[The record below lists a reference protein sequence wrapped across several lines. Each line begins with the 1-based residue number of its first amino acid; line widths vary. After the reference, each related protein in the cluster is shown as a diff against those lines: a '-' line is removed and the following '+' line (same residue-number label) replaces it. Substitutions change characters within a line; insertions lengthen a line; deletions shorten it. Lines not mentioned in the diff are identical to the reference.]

1 MEIKIIIKRSLYILT
16 VFSIL
21 QSFSENKK
29 HSGFIIYP
37 KESKSGFDVKSGLT
51 TDLSVWPNT
60 TSYTN
65 SDPWLIQ
72 NHDKVRQLRPRVLV
86 IDFRNGKSLLVA
98 RAFVDKVSAAIAEG
112 SKYHGYKDSS
122 AASQLVYTV
131 VKFLDLRDGSG
142 KEESDFRP
150 HNVDGSFNEAGL
162 FDNAFAKKLGYKDSS
177 SSRYLR
183 LGELFDKGIINACW
197 VIGHHTL
204 YEGQG
209 RIRQYD
215 SAFRFTGKYN
225 ECVNACYD
233 FGDKGRQTSVTIRL
247 GEINLDRGVGCA
259 THAYGHAIERMVLGH
274 NPYLEKVASRFFNFD
289 LTQRLEAPIDNLYAA
304 PYYVKPPESFSYA
317 DSGHTIKT
325 VNNYLPA
332 WISHAWGMGCG
343 AVHFAPNATFQY
355 DNASNLSVMC
365 SCENYGLKNGAN
377 GTDLQTVYNHT
388 LVKRWNTDS
397 FNDCGG
403 DWQIYL
409 RQNIP
414 GYNSGATGDDGKPM
428 KSWWPFLF
436 Y

>member
-1 MEIKIIIKRSLYILT
+1 MKIKIFIKKIIPALLLLG
-16 VFSIL
+16 IL
-21 QSFSENKK
+21 QSFSTTTEVPK
-29 HSGFIIYP
+29 FISSSI
-37 KESKSGFDVKSGLT
+37 KSTTIIDLRKGLS
-51 TDLSVWPNT
+51 TDPSVWPNT

-65 SDPWLIQ
+65 SDSWLIH
-72 NHDKVRQLRPRVLV
+72 NHDHIRQLRPRVLV
-86 IDFRNGKSLLVA
+86 IDFRNGKSLLFA
-98 RAFVDKVSAAIAEG
+98 RTFVNKVCTAIAEG
-112 SKYHGYKDSS
+112 SKYHGYKDPS
-122 AASQLVYTV
+122 ATPQLVYTIV
-131 VKFLDLRDGSG
+131 NFLDLRDGSG
-142 KEESDFRP
+142 KEESDLRP
-150 HNVDGSFNEAGL
+150 HNADGSFNEAGL
-162 FDNAFAKKLGYKDSS
+162 FDNAFAEKLGYKDSVNN
-177 SSRYLR
+177 RYLR

-215 SAFRFTGKYN
+215 SAFVFTGKYN
-225 ECVNACYD
+225 ECVNACYN
-233 FGDKGRQTSVTIRL
+233 FGEEGRQTSVTIRL

-289 LTQRLEAPIDNLYAA
+289 LTKRLGAPIDNLYAA

-325 VNNYLPA
+325 VNNYLPVWA
-332 WISHAWGMGCG
+332 YHDWGVGCG
-343 AVHFAPNATFQY
+343 SVHFAPNATYQY

-365 SCENYGLKNGAN
+365 TCENYGMKNGPN
-377 GTDLQTVYNHT
+377 GTDLQTVYNHAI
-388 LVKRWNTDS
+388 VERWNTDS
-397 FNDCGG
+397 FKDCGG

-409 RQNIP
+409 RQNMP